1 VESDAPA
8 LALGQQE
15 FLYLGP
21 KMQPKVAHYAG
32 SDENFVTS
40 NPTSYNKTSYWIY
53 WVSKQNCCQYVSNPP
68 DAEKFW
74 CDAKFAS

>member
-32 SDENFVTS
+32 SDGDFVTS
-40 NPTSYNKTSYWIY
+40 NATRNIHQLQ
-53 WVSKQNCCQYVSNPP
+53 QNQLLDLLGIQTKLLPIC
-68 DAEKFW
+68 
-74 CDAKFAS
+74 

>member
-32 SDENFVTS
+32 SDGNLVTS
-40 NPTSYNKTSYWIY
+40 NATKNIHQLLDLLGIQTKLLPM
-53 WVSKQNCCQYVSNPP
+53 C
-68 DAEKFW
+68 
-74 CDAKFAS
+74 